1 MLLQAERE
9 QIVEYGKKLVTHG
22 LTKGRGGNLSIFNDE
37 QQLMAISPS
46 GVDYFATEPEDVV
59 VLDLQGNVVEGRRE
73 PSSEY
78 PMHRIL
84 YQYRGDIRAVVHTH
98 SVYATT
104 LACLNW
110 TLPAVHYLVAFA
122 GEDVRCAPYATY
134 GTEELARHVL
144 EGMRDRKAVLLANHG
159 LIAGADTL
167 ARAFYIAEEVEF
179 CAEVYYRSKCIGEPV
194 LLSREE
200 MERVAEKMR
209 SYAVNKE

>member
-1 MLLQAERE
+1 MLLQHERE

-22 LTKGRGGNLSIFNDE
+22 LTKGRGGNLSIYNPE

-46 GVDYFATEPEDVV
+46 GVDYFETKPEDVV
-59 VLDLQGNVVEGRRE
+59 VLDLQGNVVDGERE

-78 PMHRIL
+78 PMHSIF
-84 YQYRGDIRAVVHTH
+84 YRHRSDIKAVVHTH

-104 LACLNW
+104 IACLNW

-122 GEDVRCAPYATY
+122 GPDVRCAPYATY
-134 GTEELARHVL
+134 GTEELAEHVL

-179 CAEVYYRSKCIGEPV
+179 CAEVYYRSKSVGEPV
-194 LLSREE
+194 ILPRGEIELV
-200 MERVAEKMR
+200 MEKMKG
-209 SYAVNKE
+209 YGVNKE